1 MGSVGS
7 SSKNFIQRGKTIF
20 SIQKKQGKVTTYY
33 LKVETPNSKVAPAE
47 YHIKNANNPDKA
59 YVSIKGLGTA
69 NFAEDKDMYR
79 LLKAA
84 IKK

>member
-1 MGSVGS
+1 MGSIGKTS
-7 SSKNFIQRGKTIF
+7 NNFVQRGNTIYTV
-20 SIQKKQGKVTTYY
+20 QKKQGKVTTYY
-33 LKVETPNSKVAPAE
+33 LKVDTPGSKVAPSE

-69 NFAEDKDMYR
+69 AFAEDKDMYR
-79 LLKAA
+79 LLQNA